1 MPAAARGG
9 SVDETARAA
18 KAAPVPDPRRPQ
30 DLLLHGLAV
39 ALADGPAAAAPG
51 LQAAITAFRETAL
64 SAEEGLRWLGFSCA
78 AATLLWDHESW
89 ELLATRHVQ
98 AARNLGALTVLPLAL
113 NSLAVTSI
121 FGGAL
126 SSAALLVSEEESVI
140 DATASRFS
148 PYAGARL
155 AALRGHERDA
165 AALLDRTIAGARA
178 QGQGLAMKVTY
189 SAAAT
194 LYNGL
199 ARYDRALE
207 AAQEANQPPH
217 HWASHLTLHE
227 LVEAAVRSGHP
238 DIAATAVEQL
248 TLTTRPSGTDW
259 ALGIEARSRALLGT
273 GETAEADYVE
283 AINRLERSPV
293 QPEAAR
299 AHLLYGEWLRRRN
312 RRVDARAH
320 LRTAYER
327 LNAMG
332 MDAFAARA
340 GHELAAT
347 GETVRKRTVET
358 TRDLTSQELQIARLA
373 AEGHSNPEIGT
384 QLFLSART
392 VEWHLRKVFTKLD
405 VSSRNDLRDTLP
417 RLGLVPAS

>member
-1 MPAAARGG
+1 
-9 SVDETARAA
+9 
-18 KAAPVPDPRRPQ
+18 
-30 DLLLHGLAV
+30 
-39 ALADGPAAAAPG
+39 
-51 LQAAITAFRETAL
+51 
-64 SAEEGLRWLGFSCA
+64 
-78 AATLLWDHESW
+78 
-89 ELLATRHVQ
+89 
-98 AARNLGALTVLPLAL
+98 
-113 NSLAVTSI
+113 
-121 FGGAL
+121 
-126 SSAALLVSEEESVI
+126 
-140 DATASRFS
+140 
-148 PYAGARL
+148 
-155 AALRGHERDA
+155 
-165 AALLDRTIAGARA
+165 
-178 QGQGLAMKVTY
+178 MKVTY

-259 ALGIEARSRALLGT
+259 ALGIEARRRLLGT

-312 RRVDARAH
+312 RRVDGRRPSAHRVRAVECH
-320 LRTAYER
+320 GDGCL
-327 LNAMG
+327 
-332 MDAFAARA
+332 AARA

-358 TRDLTSQELQIARLA
+358 ARDLTSQA
-373 AEGHSNPEIGT
+373 
-384 QLFLSART
+384 
-392 VEWHLRKVFTKLD
+392 
-405 VSSRNDLRDTLP
+405 
-417 RLGLVPAS
+417 